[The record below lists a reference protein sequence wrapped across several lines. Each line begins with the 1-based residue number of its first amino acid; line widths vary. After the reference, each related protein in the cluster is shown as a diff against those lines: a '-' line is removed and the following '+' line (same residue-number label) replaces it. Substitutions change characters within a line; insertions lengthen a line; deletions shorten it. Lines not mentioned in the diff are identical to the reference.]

1 MVNADS
7 VGYCVRYVYF
17 QLCKIISDYFVKLLY
32 WFILW
37 EFFISTSLPVL
48 GIINL
53 SNFSHPVG
61 CIVVCCCDLNLH
73 TLYYSWL
80 VWVPMAQWVKNPPAM
95 QETKEMWVPS
105 LGWED
110 PLGEEMAT
118 HSSMLAWEIPWTEAP
133 GGLQSM
139 DRKESDMTE
148 RLTLTNLGPIRKESQ
163 SNFSRKSLM

>member
-1 MVNADS
+1 MVNADT
-7 VGYCVRYVYF
+7 VGYYVWYVYF

-37 EFFISTSLPVL
+37 EFFISTSLPVF

-53 SNFSHPVG
+53 SNFSHPVW
-61 CIVVCCCDLNLH
+61 CIVVCYCDLNLH
-73 TLYYSWL
+73 TLYYCWF
-80 VWVPMAQWVKNPPAM
+80 VWVPMAQWVKNLPAM

-110 PLGEEMAT
+110 TLEEEMAT
-118 HSSMLAWEIPWTEAP
+118 HSSILAWKIPWTEAP

-139 DRKESDMTE
+139 GRKESNMTE
-148 RLTLTNLGPIRKESQ
+148 RPTLTNLGPIRKE
-163 SNFSRKSLM
+163 NHRVILVGKA

>member
-1 MVNADS
+1 MESAPF
-7 VGYCVRYVYF
+7 YVP
-17 QLCKIISDYFVKLLY
+17 ISNGQDFS
-32 WFILW
+32 F
-37 EFFISTSLPVL
+37 STFLPVL
-48 GIINL
+48 VIY
-53 SNFSHPVG
+53 FSHPVG

-118 HSSMLAWEIPWTEAP
+118 HSSMLAWEIPWTEEP
-133 GGLQSM
+133 GGLQFM
-139 DRKESDMTE
+139 
-148 RLTLTNLGPIRKESQ
+148 ESQ
-163 SNFSRKSLM
+163 KVKHN